1 MGNGLL
7 VSSDLE
13 SVGSVPSGGVL
24 SHGFG
29 TVLGGEVLVG
39 SDVSGS
45 DELHVLSDVSH
56 SSGLG
61 FLEGVVAAEERV
73 VGEGRAVV
81 SRLSRGTLGLLAS
94 ELGLVVA
101 ADIVPSATTSP
112 VHEGAVFVMP
122 VVGLSSA
129 PVGETSLSAV
139 VDPSAFV
146 TSVVDGNVGVTSGV
160 SHGESLVTHVV
171 DGSNTS
177 VMLSA
182 PVLSELEGV
191 FSRGEEPSLG
201 SAVDP
206 LSSGDGGSEGGN
218 GSDLGE
224 HFKT

>member
-1 MGNGLL
+1 VVGNGLL

-29 TVLGGEVLVG
+29 TVFGGEVLVG

-45 DELHVLSDVSH
+45 DEFHVLSDVSH

-101 ADIVPSATTSP
+101 ADIVPSAATSP
-112 VHEGAVFVMP
+112 VHEGAVFVMV

-139 VDPSAFV
+139 VDHLPS
-146 TSVVDGNVGVTSGV
+146 
-160 SHGESLVTHVV
+160 
-171 DGSNTS
+171 
-177 VMLSA
+177 
-182 PVLSELEGV
+182 
-191 FSRGEEPSLG
+191 
-201 SAVDP
+201 
-206 LSSGDGGSEGGN
+206 
-218 GSDLGE
+218 
-224 HFKT
+224 